1 MGANMG
7 ILPRTEEIDTI
18 RRCFVSLLFFQI
30 HMLKYSS
37 ILSLSLL

>member
-1 MGANMG
+1 MCLLAV
-7 ILPRTEEIDTI
+7 
-18 RRCFVSLLFFQI
+18 VSSLFSFFQI